1 MSSVLVARPVATSP
15 KLCAGLSWCRL
26 TNNWASIELLSEIG
40 AHAAPREASMNTA
53 RAFLRTWALIFLL
66 TWTGAL
72 RAQLNRG
79 VIEGLV
85 TDPLG
90 AVVPNQMSL

>member
-1 MSSVLVARPVATSP
+1 
-15 KLCAGLSWCRL
+15 
-26 TNNWASIELLSEIG
+26 
-40 AHAAPREASMNTA
+40 MNTA